1 MKYTADEK
9 RYDNMK
15 YRKCGN
21 SGLYLPVI
29 SLGLWQNFGEET
41 PLDIQKKKLFKAFD
55 LGITHFD
62 LANNYGRPTD
72 GSAEENF
79 GRILKSDL
87 KSYRDEMIISTK
99 AGYDMWAGPYGNGG
113 SRKYLMASLN
123 QSLKRM
129 GLEYVD
135 IFYHHRPD
143 PDTPLEESMTALAD
157 IVKQGKALYVG
168 ISNYKAEETEQAIK
182 ILNEL
187 KVPCLINQIRYNMF
201 ERWAEEK
208 LFEVLENS
216 GTGCMCYSPLAQ
228 GALTNRYINNKDIPG
243 DSRAAR
249 TGTTIEERY
258 LDEEKLLKVK
268 KLNEIAEER
277 GQSMAQMALAWV
289 LRRKEVTSV
298 LIGASRP
305 EQIEDN
311 VKTIQNLEFSEDEI
325 VKIEDIL
332 K

>member
-9 RYDNMK
+9 RYDDMK

-87 KSYRDEMIISTK
+87 RSYRDEMIVSTK

-113 SRKYLMASLN
+113 SRKYLMASLD

-157 IVKQGKALYVG
+157 IVKQGKTLYVG
-168 ISNYKAEETEQAIK
+168 ISNYKAEETEQAVK

-228 GALTNRYINNKDIPG
+228 GALTNRYINNKDIPD

-249 TGTTIEERY
+249 TGTAIEERY

-268 KLNEIAEER
+268 KLNKIAEER

>member
-1 MKYTADEK
+1 MRYIADEK
-9 RYDNMK
+9 RYNDMR

-62 LANNYGRPTD
+62 LANNYGRPAD

-87 KSYRDEMIISTK
+87 NSYRDEMIISTK
-99 AGYDMWAGPYGNGG
+99 AGYDMWEGPYGNGG
-113 SRKYLMASLN
+113 SRKYIMASLN

-143 PDTPLEESMTALAD
+143 LDTPLEESMTALAD
-157 IVKQGKALYVG
+157 IVKQRKALYVG
-168 ISNYKAEETEQAIK
+168 ISNYKAEEAEKAIK

-208 LFEVLENS
+208 LFEILENS

-228 GALTNRYINNKDIPG
+228 GALTNRYINNDVPS

-249 TGTTIEERY
+249 TGTTIAERY
-258 LDEEKLLKVK
+258 LDEK
-268 KLNEIAEER
+268 KLSKIRGLNKIAEER
-277 GQSMAQMALAWV
+277 NQSMAQMALAWV

-305 EQIEDN
+305 DQIEDN

-325 VKIEDIL
+325 VKIENIL

>member
-1 MKYTADEK
+1 MRYIADEK

-41 PLDIQKKKLFKAFD
+41 PMDIQKKKLFKAFD

-62 LANNYGRPTD
+62 LANNYGRPVD

-79 GRILKSDL
+79 GRMVKFDL
-87 KSYRDEMIISTK
+87 KNYRDEMIISTK

-113 SRKYLMASLN
+113 SRKYLIASLD

-143 PDTPLEESMTALAD
+143 SDTPLEESMTALAD
-157 IVKQGKALYVG
+157 IVRQGKALYVG
-168 ISNYKAEETEQAIK
+168 ISNYKAEEAEQAVK

-208 LFEVLENS
+208 LFEILENS

-228 GALTNRYINNKDIPG
+228 GALTNRYINDNKIPD

-258 LDEEKLLKVK
+258 LNKEKLLKVK

-277 GQSMAQMALAWV
+277 GQSMAQMALAWI
-289 LRRKEVTSV
+289 LRKKEVPSV

-305 EQIEDN
+305 DQIEDN

-325 VKIEDIL
+325 IKIEDIL

>member
-87 KSYRDEMIISTK
+87 RSYRDEMIISTK

-113 SRKYLMASLN
+113 SRKYLMASLD

-168 ISNYKAEETEQAIK
+168 ISNYKAEETEQAVK

-228 GALTNRYINNKDIPG
+228 GALTNRYINNKDIPD